1 MSSQNTIPE
10 VRHVL
15 VAIDGSDNALRAVRL
30 ASRIAKNNNA
40 ELLILH
46 VMVVPSSIS
55 GNVYVPFEKIEKK
68 IRASGERFLAVAVT
82 VAKNEGIEP
91 RTQLVEALDS
101 PALSI
106 AEYSQENNVDLIVV
120 GTRGLGGFKRL
131 LLGSVASAVVHYA
144 HCSVLVVR

>member
-1 MSSQNTIPE
+1 
-10 VRHVL
+10 
-15 VAIDGSDNALRAVRL
+15 VAIDGSDNALRAVGL
-30 ASRIAKNNNA
+30 ASRIARNNNA

-55 GNVYVPFEKIEKK
+55 GNIYVPFEKIEEKM
-68 IRASGERFLAVAVT
+68 RASGEQFLAVAAG

-91 RTQLVEALDS
+91 RTQLVEGFES
-101 PALSI
+101 PASSI